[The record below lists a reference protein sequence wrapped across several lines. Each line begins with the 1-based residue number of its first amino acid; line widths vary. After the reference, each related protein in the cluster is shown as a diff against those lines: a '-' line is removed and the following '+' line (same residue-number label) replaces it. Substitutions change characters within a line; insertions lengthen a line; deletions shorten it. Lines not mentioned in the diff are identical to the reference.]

1 MRSKLLLAA
10 AFLLGGAPAAQA
22 QISITPFAGTMI
34 PMRSLLLDTAG
45 TAGFRMQN
53 QTIFGMQFAKA
64 MSPSL
69 GLELALGAGSGS
81 MQIFSTDVIDLKT
94 SVYFADLRARVRVA
108 GNEDAQLAAVVGA
121 GWTQYTSGLF
131 DAAHEGDPDTQF
143 KGTATGLLGLA
154 LKARLGAHANLSFEA
169 IDRIHEQGVDA
180 PGITGG
186 LTELMQHDITIAAG
200 LSFPLGR

>member
-10 AFLLGGAPAAQA
+10 TLILGGASAAQA
-22 QISITPFAGTMI
+22 QITITPYAGTMI

-45 TAGFRMQN
+45 ASGFRMQN
-53 QTIFGMQFAKA
+53 QTIFGMQFART
-64 MSPSL
+64 MSPSV

-81 MQIFSTDVIDLKT
+81 MQIFGADVIDLKT

-108 GNEDAQLAAVVGA
+108 GNEDAQLAAVLGA

-143 KGTATGLLGLA
+143 KGTATGLVGLA
-154 LKARLGAHANLSFEA
+154 LKARLGAHANLSVEA
-169 IDRIHEQGVDA
+169 IDRIHNQGVEA
-180 PGITGG
+180 PGIGDG
-186 LTELMQHDITIAAG
+186 FTEPMQHDVTIAAG
-200 LSFPLGR
+200 LSFPIGR